1 MWLCYSSPR
10 SLTALEMGKGRF
22 PGGWF
27 NRACRLPGPSDPLR
41 DAFLA
46 SVSRDPVIWLLTP
59 RGEDRG
65 PWSRGAPL
73 SLCLLLYSK
82 LIPGWRQTLFF
93 GGSNITADGDCSHE
107 INRRLLL
114 GRKVMTNLA
123 AAAAA
128 AAAVKSCQLC
138 PTLCDPIDSSPPSS
152 SVPGILQAKILEWA
166 HLDSIFKSRDVT
178 CQ

>member
-1 MWLCYSSPR
+1 MMEAEIGGRWLQAKECLRPSGAGGASQARPLEPSEGTHTSILDFQPLELREDRCFKSSRVWLCYSSPR

-82 LIPGWRQTLFF
+82 LIPGLCWKP
-93 GGSNITADGDCSHE
+93 AW
-107 INRRLLL
+107 
-114 GRKVMTNLA
+114 LA
-123 AAAAA
+123 
-128 AAAVKSCQLC
+128 
-138 PTLCDPIDSSPPSS
+138 
-152 SVPGILQAKILEWA
+152 
-166 HLDSIFKSRDVT
+166 
-178 CQ
+178 